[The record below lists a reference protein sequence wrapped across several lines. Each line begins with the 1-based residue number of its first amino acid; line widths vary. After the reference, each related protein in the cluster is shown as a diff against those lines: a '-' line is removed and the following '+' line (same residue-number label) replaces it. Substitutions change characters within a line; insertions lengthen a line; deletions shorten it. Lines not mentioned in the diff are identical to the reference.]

1 AAFSTAI
8 EPTLLRLAA
17 EDAFSYLV
25 ARVQP
30 GTALQ
35 TADDLQAAWKTV
47 APGTPYNGFFQDDVF
62 DSYWQGRAK
71 SQQIFSSIAFVA
83 LLLTC
88 MGLFGLVSLN
98 ITRRMKELSIRK
110 VLGASLRHI
119 VHQISREL
127 ILVLVVATVVAVPA
141 SYLLL
146 KALYDAAGGYHMSLG
161 PTPFVITFGMILLT
175 AMLTVATHVYKAAT
189 ANPVVAL
196 RDE

>member
-1 AAFSTAI
+1 MVQNRRQGPSCPASAPYPPS
-8 EPTLLRLAA
+8 PTPKKGLC
-17 EDAFSYLV
+17 
-25 ARVQP
+25 
-30 GTALQ
+30 
-35 TADDLQAAWKTV
+35 
-47 APGTPYNGFFQDDVF
+47 TPYTL
-62 DSYWQGRAK
+62 
-71 SQQIFSSIAFVA
+71 A

-110 VLGASLRHI
+110 VLGASLGHI

-127 ILVLVVATVVAVPA
+127 ILVLLVAMAFAVPA

-146 KALYDAAGGYHMSLG
+146 KALYDAAGGYHIPLG
-161 PTPFVITFGMILLT
+161 PPPFVVTFVVVLLT